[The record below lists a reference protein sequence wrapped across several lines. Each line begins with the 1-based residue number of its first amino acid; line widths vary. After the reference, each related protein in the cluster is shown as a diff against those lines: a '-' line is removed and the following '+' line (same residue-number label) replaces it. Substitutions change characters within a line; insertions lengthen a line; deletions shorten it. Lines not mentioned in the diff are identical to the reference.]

1 VIETF
6 ELLLLLPIPS
16 PSEVFLLKI
25 GMSEVRRPL
34 TTGLGDFELWQLLQV
49 SDELD
54 FRLLGAES
62 FLPSDDALLLLAWS
76 EMEALLLLAWSEMEA
91 RLLLTMSELVWP
103 FPLLMPMLRRRASA
117 ARRVIS
123 GSFSMFTM

>member
-16 PSEVFLLKI
+16 PSEVFRLKI

-76 EMEALLLLAWSEMEA
+76 EMEA